1 MMSKINRNAVEGN
14 TYGERSAGGA
24 IFLNSNSSAEIADCE
39 LLENVARG
47 SRYAYAGIERS
58 HDPKRG
64 PVLHCVITP

>member
-14 TYGERSAGGA
+14 TYRSAGGA
-24 IFLNSNSSAEIADCE
+24 IFLNSKSSAEITDCE

-47 SRYAYAGIERS
+47 SLYVYAGIERS

-64 PVLHCVITP
+64 PVLHCVLTP